1 MESSTIFDLYVWYF
15 KHKVKRVTKIL
26 KNFTS
31 YRLKLNNS
39 LSCIRFIHYWNLSF
53 PPNYSHTFLQ
63 SVYRVIAQI
72 FLNIIRNVILLIHY
86 DFIPFPFP
94 SSIIRTRKTLSCCSR
109 FGGKKYKEQGIG
121 NNSGKLDRVN
131 SLPFYYFPSPL
142 LSFPLFTTQRDLD
155 EFSEYLYLTIARE
168 RGLKLEGC
176 SLSFRHLISA
186 RFVIFQYSVGE
197 GQTVIEDNAKRL

>member
-1 MESSTIFDLYVWYF
+1 M
-15 KHKVKRVTKIL
+15 
-26 KNFTS
+26 
-31 YRLKLNNS
+31 
-39 LSCIRFIHYWNLSF
+39 
-53 PPNYSHTFLQ
+53 
-63 SVYRVIAQI
+63 YRVIAQI

-142 LSFPLFTTQRDLD
+142 LSFHDAKGSRRILGIPLFNDRAG
-155 EFSEYLYLTIARE
+155 EGVEI
-168 RGLKLEGC
+168 RGL
-176 SLSFRHLISA
+176 LSFVSA
-186 RFVIFQYSVGE
+186 FNIGPFRYIP
-197 GQTVIEDNAKRL
+197 I

>member
-1 MESSTIFDLYVWYF
+1 M
-15 KHKVKRVTKIL
+15 
-26 KNFTS
+26 
-31 YRLKLNNS
+31 KLNNS
-39 LSCIRFIHYWNLSF
+39 LSRIRFIIEIYPF
-53 PPNYSHTFLQ
+53 PPIIPTLFYNPCIALSHKL
-63 SVYRVIAQI
+63 
-72 FLNIIRNVILLIHY
+72 FLNTIRNVILLIHY

-142 LSFPLFTTQRDLD
+142 LSFPLSTTQRDLD
-155 EFSEYLYLTIARE
+155 EFSEYLYLTIAW
-168 RGLKLEGC
+168 GLKLEGC

-197 GQTVIEDNAKRL
+197 GQTVIEDNDCKSS